1 MAMSVAIPNTKLD
14 GAALAAWLSYLK
26 SHAMILREL
35 DAELV
40 ATHGITTHD
49 YEVLLSLAQSEDQRL
64 SMSELANRT
73 MLTRSGITRLVDGLV
88 KSGLIERVSC
98 DRDAR
103 VSYAHLTDAGYA
115 ELREAGHTHIAGIER
130 LFLANFTQDDVE
142 QLAQLLS
149 HLPGADEFTGG
160 CCATGD
166 SDVSACAVDD
176 EHTAGKACA
185 LADETSL

>member
-1 MAMSVAIPNTKLD
+1 MSVATPNTKLD

-49 YEVLLSLAQSEDQRL
+49 YEVLLNLAQSEDQQL

-103 VSYAHLTDAGYA
+103 VSYAHLTEAGYA
-115 ELREAGHTHIAGIER
+115 ELREAGYTHIAGIER
-130 LFLANFTQDDVE
+130 LFLANFSQEDVE

-160 CCATGD
+160 CCTAD
-166 SDVSACAVDD
+166 DDVPACAVDD
-176 EHTAGKACA
+176 EPAASKACA
-185 LADETSL
+185 LADDTSL